1 MSSFKK
7 SSVFFFILA
16 TILLL
21 IVGFAALI
29 SASSVSGARIYGDP
43 FYYIKQQYL
52 IGLSA
57 ALVVVFIFYKIP
69 YQFWRKTS
77 VFWLG
82 MSLLLV
88 LLAFIPQ
95 FEVVGETAHRWF
107 KLGPLSLQPSEFLR
121 FFYIIFLAAWLAKT
135 SNINLKSFNHGVIP
149 FIIVL
154 GLISFILIKQP
165 ATSIVFLLGTTAIAM
180 YSIAGMKFKHLL
192 LIGTIC
198 LIGISALLFIGK
210 GYRLE
215 RILVTFFP
223 DKANSANLQQK
234 EESLEGIG
242 SGKIL
247 GVGYF
252 NSVKK
257 FQYLPLGFSDYI
269 FAIYAEETGFL
280 GSLALIGLYL
290 FFVLSGLS
298 IAYNNSDTFARYAV
312 FGLIF
317 TVGLQAFTTIAVNI
331 GLLPVTGLPLPF
343 ISYGKSN
350 LLVMAMTV
358 GFVLNTAK
366 RKTN

>member
-1 MSSFKK
+1 MSLSKK
-7 SSVFFFILA
+7 PAVFSFILV
-16 TILLL
+16 TIILLV
-21 IVGFAALI
+21 VGFLALI
-29 SASSVSGARIYGDP
+29 SASSGTGARLFGDP
-43 FYYIKQQYL
+43 LYYVKQQYL
-52 IGLSA
+52 IGLA
-57 ALVVVFIFYKIP
+57 AAGFVFFVFYKIP

-77 VFWLG
+77 VLWLG
-82 MSLLLV
+82 VSLILV

-95 FEVVGETAHRWF
+95 FELPGETAHRWF
-107 KLGPLSLQPSEFLR
+107 KLGPLSLQPSELLR

-135 SNINLKSFNHGVIP
+135 STIELKSFSRGIIP
-149 FIIVL
+149 FAIIL
-154 GLISFILIKQP
+154 GIISFILIKQP
-165 ATSIVFLLGTTAIAM
+165 STSIVFLIGTTAVAM
-180 YSIAGMKFKHLL
+180 YLIAGMRWKHLIIL
-192 LIGTIC
+192 MVFALICG
-198 LIGISALLFIGK
+198 SALIFLSK

-223 DKANSANLQQK
+223 DKADSSKLQQK

-242 SGKIL
+242 SGKL
-247 GVGYF
+247 FGVGYF
-252 NSVKK
+252 DSVKK

-269 FAIYAEETGFL
+269 FAIYAEETGFV

-290 FFVLSGLS
+290 FFVLSGLKL
-298 IAYNNSDTFARYAV
+298 AYSNQDLFARYAA

-358 GFVLNTAK
+358 GFVLNTVK
-366 RKTN
+366 RKTT